1 MTTDKDVGGAGGDQR
16 PDLML
21 AQVYDELRTIARHHL
36 RGEREEHTLVPTALV
51 HEAYLSLHARDAS
64 AYADRAHFL
73 RAASRAMRHILVDH
87 ARARRTAKRDGG
99 VRITLDVAMA
109 AGAPRDLD
117 LLELDDALVQLEA
130 AEPRWARVVELRFF
144 AGLELAEIGA
154 LLEVSPSTVK
164 RDWQFAKAWLA
175 RALDLSPTTR
185 PGPANQIDAD

>member
-1 MTTDKDVGGAGGDQR
+1 MRHDGNAGNAGGVPP
-16 PDLML
+16 PDLLL
-21 AQVYDELRTIARHHL
+21 AQVYDELRSIARHHL
-36 RGEREEHTLVPTALV
+36 RGEREDHTLVPTALV

-64 AYADRAHFL
+64 AYANRSHFL

-87 ARARRTAKRDGG
+87 ARARHAVKREGG
-99 VRITLDVAMA
+99 VRITLDEAMA

-154 LLEVSPSTVK
+154 LLEVSASTVK

-175 RALDLSPTTR
+175 RALDLHPPTGIRGTE
-185 PGPANQIDAD
+185 AD